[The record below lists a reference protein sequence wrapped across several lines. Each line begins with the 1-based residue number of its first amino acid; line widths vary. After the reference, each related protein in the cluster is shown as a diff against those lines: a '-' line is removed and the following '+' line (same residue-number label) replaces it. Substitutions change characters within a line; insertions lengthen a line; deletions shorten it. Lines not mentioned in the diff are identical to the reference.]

1 MQERKTLGLAAVTGS
16 YVLWGFLTIF
26 WSFLSQ
32 ANSVYILAHRVIW
45 SLVFM
50 GLYLVVTR
58 QWREV
63 VEAFRSR
70 QTMLNCLLCGIL
82 ITLNW
87 GVYIYAVNSGHVLQA
102 SLGYFI
108 EPVVVALIGVIAFRE
123 KPTVAETI
131 TFLCAVGGIVFLT
144 LRTGT
149 FPTLALLVAVPFAVY
164 GGLKKRVT
172 LTAQTSLFVETL
184 WVTPVALLFSG
195 WWTAQVGGTAAAL
208 GGAPFWL
215 LPACG
220 VVTSVPLLL
229 FNRGVKEI
237 PYYVAGILMYINP
250 TLQFL
255 VGLLYFHEALDVNQF
270 IAFCII
276 WVGLA
281 VTMADRIRRLRQEK
295 RALQA
300 SLRKE

>member
-1 MQERKTLGLAAVTGS
+1 M
-16 YVLWGFLTIF
+16 
-26 WSFLSQ
+26 
-32 ANSVYILAHRVIW
+32 
-45 SLVFM
+45 
-50 GLYLVVTR
+50 
-58 QWREV
+58 
-63 VEAFRSR
+63 
-70 QTMLNCLLCGIL
+70 
-82 ITLNW
+82 
-87 GVYIYAVNSGHVLQA
+87 
-102 SLGYFI
+102 
-108 EPVVVALIGVIAFRE
+108 
-123 KPTVAETI
+123 
-131 TFLCAVGGIVFLT
+131 
-144 LRTGT
+144 
-149 FPTLALLVAVPFAVY
+149 
-164 GGLKKRVT
+164 
-172 LTAQTSLFVETL
+172 
-184 WVTPVALLFSG
+184 
-195 WWTAQVGGTAAAL
+195 L
-208 GGAPFWL
+208 GGASFWL

-295 RALQA
+295 RDFQA